1 MTDTFETDDEPDNA
15 AGPSEPRPSTPRP
28 RDDEIMV
35 KARDADMR
43 LDRWFRQH
51 FPHVSNGMLQKLV
64 RKGNVRMDGKRTAA
78 NERVRSGAQIRVPHA
93 VRKADAL
100 PERTPT
106 PTPPLGLSKADRQ
119 LIEGI
124 ILFED
129 EDMLV
134 LDKPQGLAVQGGSG
148 TRRHIDGLLE
158 GMSDRFGDRPR
169 LVHRL
174 DRDTTGVLLV
184 AKSRA
189 VAATLGET
197 FRSRSAA
204 KTYWALV
211 SGVPKPA
218 QGKIE
223 APLVKAS
230 GPDGDRVRRA
240 QPGEQQRAMHATTH
254 YSVIERVGA
263 KAAWVSLKPVT
274 GRQHQ
279 LRAHMA
285 SIDHPIVGDNKY
297 EGGSKL
303 PAENMSPRL
312 HLHARRLVIPK
323 PGGGTLDV
331 TAPLP
336 KHMAE
341 TFELLGLDASR
352 YDAVSSDH

>member
-1 MTDTFETDDEPDNA
+1 MTMSDHHMWKTETVSVQASD
-15 AGPSEPRPSTPRP
+15 AG
-28 RDDEIMV
+28 
-35 KARDADMR
+35 MR

-51 FPHVSNGMLQKLV
+51 YPHVTNGHLQKLL
-64 RKGNVRMDGKRTAA
+64 RKGVVRVDAKKVAA
-78 NERVRSGAQIRVPHA
+78 NARVEEGAQVQMPL
-93 VRKADAL
+93 AL
-100 PERTPT
+100 VSPDQQMPT
-106 PTPPLGLSKADRQ
+106 SPSVKPPLGLSKADRK
-119 LIEGI
+119 LIDEM

-129 EDMLV
+129 EDVVV
-134 LDKPQGLAVQGGSG
+134 LNKPQGLAVQGGSG
-148 TRRHIDGLLE
+148 TRRHIDGLLA
-158 GMSDRFGDRPR
+158 GMQDRFGDRPR

-189 VAATLGET
+189 VAATLGEV

-211 SGVPKPA
+211 IGVPRPA

-223 APLVKAS
+223 AALVKAS

-240 QPGEQQRAMHATTH
+240 RPGEQDRAMHATTH
-254 YSVIERVGA
+254 YNVIERCGT

-285 SIDHPIVGDNKY
+285 SIDHPIAGDNKY
-297 EGGSKL
+297 EGGMVL
-303 PAENMSPRL
+303 PAENMSQRL

-323 PGGGTLDV
+323 PNGRGSIDV

-336 KHMAE
+336 THMRE
-341 TFELLGLDASR
+341 TWDLLGLNADR
-352 YDAVSSDH
+352 YEVAD